1 MAVSDPGRG
10 GRLNTSDAPFD
21 AEAVRAGQA
30 VYSGW
35 ILKWVYD
42 GLVLGFSNHRL
53 WRCPTAELLALY
65 NQNIRG
71 HHLDAGVG
79 TGYYLDRCRFPVE
92 RPRLALMDL
101 NPNSLAVAAKR
112 VARYRPETLLR
123 NALAPI
129 AYDGPGFDSLGLMY
143 LLHCLPGGIDDKAV
157 LFDHLRPLLNPGAV
171 VFGAT
176 LVQGDAPRGPLAQR
190 LMDVYN
196 RKGIFSNRNDT
207 QEGLTRA
214 LSARFAQVEV
224 RLVGCAALFRAVA
237 E

>member
-1 MAVSDPGRG
+1 MPVSDPEGDG
-10 GRLNTSDAPFD
+10 GLKSPDRPFD

-42 GLVLGFSNHRL
+42 ALVLGFSNHRL
-53 WRCPTAELLALY
+53 WRCPTAGLLELY
-65 NQNIRG
+65 DRNIRDN
-71 HHLDAGVG
+71 HLDVGVG

-112 VARYRPETLLR
+112 VARLKPETLLR
-123 NALAPI
+123 NVLAPI

-157 LFDHLRPLLNPGAV
+157 LFEHLRPLLNPGAV

-196 RKGIFSNRNDT
+196 RKGVFSNREDT
-207 QEGLTRA
+207 VDGLTRA
-214 LSARFAQVEV
+214 LNARFAQVEV

-237 E
+237 A